1 MMTVTG
7 TVLPYYCKYI
17 FGNDSWMYSVLYPVE
32 TVSIMVV
39 IMLCP
44 LVRRV
49 LSKSRAILLGGVLG
63 ALAQLVFLASRSALR
78 SALAPRLCAALHR
91 RHCPPSSSA

>member
-1 MMTVTG
+1 MKNLKALVVNRYFWAVLILWTLQGTMMTVTG

-17 FGNDSWMYSVLYPVE
+17 FGNDSWMYSVLYLVE

-63 ALAQLVFLASRSALR
+63 VLA
-78 SALAPRLCAALHR
+78 
-91 RHCPPSSSA
+91 